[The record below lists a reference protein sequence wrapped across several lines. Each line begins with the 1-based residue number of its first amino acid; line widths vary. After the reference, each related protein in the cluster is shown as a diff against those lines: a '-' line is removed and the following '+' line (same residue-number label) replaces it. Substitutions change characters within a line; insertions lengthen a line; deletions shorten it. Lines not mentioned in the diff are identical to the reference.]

1 MKELR
6 KAKIEPT
13 PRTALREARKE
24 TKEDRKKKRRR
35 DFSKVHVTNV
45 HLWVRER
52 VAGLHRALMLVIATG
67 GARACEGLVCLLP
80 RL

>member
-13 PRTALREARKE
+13 PRMATREVRKE

-45 HLWVRER
+45 HLWVRPSQLGCTPGP
-52 VAGLHRALMLVIATG
+52 AGFLFLPARSVIA
-67 GARACEGLVCLLP
+67 AVMRC
-80 RL
+80 